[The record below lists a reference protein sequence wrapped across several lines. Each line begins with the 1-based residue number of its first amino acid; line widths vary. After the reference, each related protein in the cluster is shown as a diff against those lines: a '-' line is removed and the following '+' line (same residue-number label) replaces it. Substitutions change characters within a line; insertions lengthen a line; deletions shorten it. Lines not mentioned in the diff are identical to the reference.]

1 MASFFERYTD
11 ADLPAAVALVQDR
24 LMGDEIANGKQRMS
38 AANAAVF
45 NPCLFDARAHE

>member
-24 LMGDEIANGKQRMS
+24 LMRDEIGKQRMS
-38 AANAAVF
+38 AANLAVF